1 MPIICEPLVAQPI
14 PACVNQQPH
23 LLGLELADFS
33 SSGVSMPVDILIG
46 ADYYWQLVT
55 GTISRGPDGPIAL
68 HTKLGWVLSGPSS
81 YNKADPCSMNL
92 CVTYALHAEAHATVS
107 CACDEQLRAF
117 WELQEALWIQEQEK
131 TIYLRM
137 EGTMCLYPGKSC
149 MISCQTT

>member
-117 WELQEALWIQEQEK
+117 WELEALGRRKPSMMTSWEVSN
-131 TIYLRM
+131 LRIGVATL
-137 EGTMCLYPGKSC
+137 EGAA
-149 MISCQTT
+149 